1 MSSEFKH
8 IVRLAG
14 RDLDGTKRVVY
25 ALTKIKGINIRLAN
39 AIVKKIQVPSDKR
52 LGFLSEAEI
61 KRIEEAIMNVSN
73 YGIPS
78 WLFNRRK
85 DLETGK
91 DLHLITSDLELRM
104 KEDIEREQA
113 MKSWRGYRHSYGLK
127 VRGQKTRTTGRKG
140 RVVGVKKRRR

>member
-14 RDLDGTKRVVY
+14 QDLDGTKRVAY
-25 ALTKIKGINIRLAN
+25 ALTKIKGINIRLAD
-39 AIVKKIQVPSDKR
+39 AIVKKIQVPPDKR

-61 KRIEEAIMNVSN
+61 RRIEEAITNIN
-73 YGIPS
+73 RYGIPS

-85 DLETGK
+85 DLETGE
-91 DLHLITSDLELRM
+91 DVHLITSDLELRM

>member
-1 MSSEFKH
+1 MSGEFRQ

-14 RDLDGTKRVVY
+14 RDLDGTRRVTY
-25 ALTKIKGINIRLAN
+25 ALTQIKGISIRLAD
-39 AIVKKIQVPSDKR
+39 AIVKKAGVPPDKR

-61 KRIEEAIMNVSN
+61 RRIEDAVLNITD
-73 YGIPS
+73 YGLPS
-78 WLFNRRK
+78 WLLNRRK
-85 DLETGK
+85 DLESGK
-91 DLHLITSDLELRM
+91 DIHLITSDLDLKI

-140 RVVGVKKRRR
+140 RSVGVKKRRR

>member
-1 MSSEFKH
+1 MSAEFRH

-14 RDLDGTKRVVY
+14 RDLDGTRRVTY
-25 ALTKIKGINIRLAN
+25 ALTQIKGISIRLAD
-39 AIVKKIQVPSDKR
+39 AIVKKAGVPPDKR

-61 KRIEEAIMNVSN
+61 RRIEDAVLNITD
-73 YGIPS
+73 YGLPS
-78 WLFNRRK
+78 WLLNRRK
-85 DLETGK
+85 DLESGK
-91 DLHLITSDLELRM
+91 DIHLITSDLDLKI

-140 RVVGVKKRRR
+140 RSVGVKKRRR

>member
-14 RDLDGTKRVVY
+14 RDLDGTRRVAY
-25 ALTKIKGINIRLAN
+25 ALTQIKGINIRLAD
-39 AIVKKIQVPSDKR
+39 AIVKKVEVPPDKR

-61 KRIEEAIMNVSN
+61 RRIEDAISNISN

-78 WLFNRRK
+78 WLLNRRK

-91 DLHLITSDLELRM
+91 DIHLITSDLDLKV

-113 MKSWRGYRHSYGLK
+113 MKSWRGHRHSYGLK
-127 VRGQKTRTTGRKG
+127 VRGQRTRTTGRKG
-140 RVVGVKKRRR
+140 RSVGVRKRRR